1 MRSLKKITIVLFFI
15 TFITF
20 HLVLMKPHLID
31 SNLIQAEALPTS
43 TSSSTDSI
51 PIKRIMIVTTWR
63 SGSTF
68 VGDIIKSAPGVF
80 YSFEPLLY
88 LDHHAGSKTA
98 LIQSI
103 FQCQFTADFLRS
115 INGLS
120 GLPNDMQRN
129 RRVWDECHY
138 NRSLCHDPHFIGS
151 LCSYSPVNL
160 IKTVR
165 LRVKELNTLLKND
178 PSSKDWKIVYLVRD
192 PRGTMSSRDGLK
204 WCQINPA
211 CNNVNRLCTELVED
225 LELIKELVAQFP
237 NRHYLVKFEDLATN
251 VESGTEKLFQFLEMP
266 VLKPTT
272 AFLDS
277 HTKSNDQKLKE
288 NFLDFDHSTFR
299 KSDAVAYGW
308 KNKMDTKL
316 IANITSIC
324 ASALEAID
332 NI

>member
-1 MRSLKKITIVLFFI
+1 MKSVKKITIALFFI
-15 TFITF
+15 TFIIF
-20 HLVLMKPHLID
+20 HLVLIKPHLLD
-31 SNLIQAEALPTS
+31 SNLIQEEALP
-43 TSSSTDSI
+43 SSSTDSL

-88 LDHHAGSKTA
+88 LDHHPGSKAA

-103 FQCQFTADFLRS
+103 FQCQFSADFLRS
-115 INGLS
+115 VNGLS
-120 GLPNDMQRN
+120 GLPNDMRRN

-138 NRSLCHDPHFIGS
+138 NRSLCHDPQFVGS

-165 LRVKELNTLLKND
+165 LRVNELITLMKND
-178 PSSKDWKIVYLVRD
+178 TSSKDWKIIHLVRD
-192 PRGTMSSRDGLK
+192 PRGIMSSREGLN
-204 WCQINPA
+204 WCKVNPA
-211 CNNVNRLCTELVED
+211 CNDVSRLCTELVED
-225 LELIKELVAQFP
+225 LELIKELATQFP

-251 VESGTEKLFQFLEMP
+251 VETATEKLFEFLEMP
-266 VLKPTT
+266 VHRPTK

-288 NFLDFDHSTFR
+288 DFLNFDHSTFR

-308 KNKMDTKL
+308 KTKMDVKL

-324 ASALEAID
+324 ASALNALD